1 MSYAEHF
8 SRFLSS
14 DPDRLHAAAH
24 SHHPW
29 PDVSFDAH
37 QQAWRDA
44 ADRHDDKWDHVF
56 GAVFPEAKAHI
67 AGRLGLSDPDTIA
80 LGTNTHSF
88 VMRILSCLP
97 IPTRIVTTDGEFHSF
112 DRQVR
117 RLVEDG
123 RASVTQVPV
132 EPFDSFGDRFVD
144 AVASTPTDLVYLSH
158 VFFDSGFVVPAL
170 DEIVAAV
177 PSDDTFVV
185 IDGYHGFMAVPTD
198 LSAIEDRV
206 FYVAGGY
213 KYAMAGEGACF
224 LHCPP
229 GYGERPVD
237 TGWYAGFATLEHRQA
252 EVGYADGGDR
262 FLGATFDPTGF
273 YRFNAVQRWLDDVGL
288 DVAAIHDHV
297 GALQARL
304 LVALGGARPG
314 ELLPPSTVDD
324 RGHFLTFRTPDAERL
339 YQRLRE
345 QRIITDRRGDRWRV
359 GLGIYHDEDDI
370 DRLAD
375 TIPTETAS

>member
-1 MSYAEHF
+1 MSYAQYF
-8 SRFLSS
+8 SRFLGS

-29 PDVSFDAH
+29 PDVSFEAH
-37 QQAWRDA
+37 QQAWLDA

-56 GAVFPEAKAHI
+56 GTVFPEAKTHI
-67 AGRLGLSDPDTIA
+67 ATRLGLSDPDTIA

-97 IPTRIVTTDGEFHSF
+97 TPTRIVTTDGEFHSF
-112 DRQVR
+112 DRQAR

-123 RASVTQVPV
+123 SARVTHVPV
-132 EPFDSFGDRFVD
+132 EPFDTFPDRFVE
-144 AVASTPTDLVYLSH
+144 AVASTPADLVYLSQ

-170 DEIVAAV
+170 DDIVAAV

-185 IDGYHGFMAVPTD
+185 IDGYHGFMALPTD
-198 LSAIEDRV
+198 LSAIEDRA

-229 GYGERPVD
+229 GYGQRPVD
-237 TGWYAGFATLEHRQA
+237 TGWYAGFATLEDSQA
-252 EVGYADGGDR
+252 DVGYAEGGDR

-273 YRFNAVQRWLDDVGL
+273 YRFTAVQRWLHDIDL

-297 GALQARL
+297 GALQTRL
-304 LVALGGARPG
+304 LETLGGARPG

-339 YQRLRE
+339 YRRFHE
-345 QRIITDRRGDRWRV
+345 HRIVTDRRGDRWRI
-359 GLGIYHDEDDI
+359 GLGIYHDEDDV

-375 TIPTETAS
+375 TIRTTEAS